1 MEGEDGIYL
10 CIEGLPVLAASDGRQ
25 GGGEE
30 VCQARERGGCRCQ
43 GGQHI
48 TPRGEQL
55 FSFHAHSFIYKPICF
70 FSNLTQNGDGSKVTS
85 FLKGQADVTLVIMP
99 LPFDIYSKLQQTQ
112 DAWNITFCPR
122 PCDISVLLPCEHI
135 SVHFDIFCGALIN
148 WLRLI
153 AP

>member
-48 TPRGEQL
+48 TPRGELNNLSAFTHIQSYTKKL
-55 FSFHAHSFIYKPICF
+55 FF

-112 DAWNITFCPR
+112 DA
-122 PCDISVLLPCEHI
+122 
-135 SVHFDIFCGALIN
+135 
-148 WLRLI
+148 
-153 AP
+153 

>member
-55 FSFHAHSFIYKPICF
+55 FSFHAHSFTYKPICF
-70 FSNLTQNGDGSKVTS
+70 SNMTQNGDGSKVTS

-112 DAWNITFCPR
+112 DA
-122 PCDISVLLPCEHI
+122 
-135 SVHFDIFCGALIN
+135 
-148 WLRLI
+148 
-153 AP
+153 